1 MPTES
6 ETRAAIDRTARRMV
20 DHAEKTGQTISQTDA
35 RARARAAVITT
46 ENKKTRR

>member
-20 DHAEKTGQTISQTDA
+20 DHAKKTGQTISHADA
-35 RARARAAVITT
+35 RDRARAAVITT